1 MITTLLRQVADKRGC
16 YRRYCRFV
24 FLPNKPAQAPLFL
37 LDITELIDGLKQ
49 GNRTAFRQLVEMY
62 QDRVYNTILAIVR
75 QPEEAEDV
83 AQEVFVQVF
92 RSVRQFGGE
101 QNLTAWIYRIATTK
115 ALEAYRKRHA
125 RKRFAFLTNLFGY
138 GDDEAGLAE
147 KLHPVEWVHPGVQ
160 LEQRERAGVLFGAID
175 KLPDGQ
181 KVAFTL
187 HHIEG
192 LPYAQIA
199 EVMQTSVSAVE
210 SLLHRAKQK
219 LRNQLA
225 AFYQNDKQD

>member
-1 MITTLLRQVADKRGC
+1 
-16 YRRYCRFV
+16 
-24 FLPNKPAQAPLFL
+24 
-37 LDITELIDGLKQ
+37 LDTIELIDGLKQ
-49 GNRTAFRQLVEMY
+49 GSRTAFRQLVEIY
-62 QDRVYNTILAIVR
+62 QDRIYNTILAIVR

-92 RSVRQFGGE
+92 RSIERFGGE

-125 RKRFAFLTNLFGY
+125 RKRFSFLTNLFGT
-138 GDDEAGLAE
+138 GNDEAGLAE
-147 KLHPVEWVHPGVQ
+147 KLHPVEWVHPGVK
-160 LEQRERAGVLFGAID
+160 LEQQERATVLFGAID

-187 HHIEG
+187 HHLEG
-192 LPYAQIA
+192 LSYADIA
-199 EVMQTSVSAVE
+199 NVMQTSVSAVE

-219 LRNQLA
+219 LRSQLA
-225 AFYQNDKQD
+225 VFYQNDKQD

>member
-1 MITTLLRQVADKRGC
+1 
-16 YRRYCRFV
+16 
-24 FLPNKPAQAPLFL
+24 
-37 LDITELIDGLKQ
+37 LDTIELIDGLKQ
-49 GNRTAFRQLVEMY
+49 GSRTAFRQLVEIY
-62 QDRVYNTILAIVR
+62 QDRIYNTILAIVR

-92 RSVRQFGGE
+92 RSIERFGGE

-125 RKRFAFLTNLFGY
+125 RKRFSFLTNLFGT
-138 GDDEAGLAE
+138 GNDEAGLAE
-147 KLHPVEWVHPGVQ
+147 KLHPVEWVHPGVK
-160 LEQRERAGVLFGAID
+160 LEQQERATVLFGAID

-187 HHIEG
+187 HHLEG
-192 LPYAQIA
+192 LSYADIA
-199 EVMQTSVSAVE
+199 NVMQTSVSAVE

-219 LRNQLA
+219 LRSQLV
-225 AFYQNDKQD
+225 F